1 MVEYSK
7 VNVKLPHA
15 QLKKLKTAVKNKT
28 GTTLRMSLRMFNGN
42 DIPHELLLTIRRK
55 TKLRNA
61 FNYNMSTDLKLSTAQ
76 ISNIIQYGEFLGWLL
91 GPLLKTG

>member
-7 VNVKLPHA
+7 VNVKLSDT

-28 GTTLRMSLRMFNGN
+28 GTTLRMSLKMLDRNN
-42 DIPHELLLTIRRK
+42 LSHELFLTTRQK

-61 FNYNMSTDLKLSTAQ
+61 YNNNMSIPTDLKLSTAQ
-76 ISNIIQYGEFLGWLL
+76 ISKIS
-91 GPLLKTG
+91 